1 MGRPRIRY
9 RLLINFLIASAPVMS
24 HAGMVLTGSLGANS
38 RDHFKGAAFAY
49 SAALYMKFDDM
60 TLLGV
65 QSGQGSVAGSQSIP
79 MLGSAMI
86 RLPIGRV
93 VLPVA
98 IGDIGYAFDD
108 DHAGLLWRGGGGFD
122 IRNGRHSSLLLLGAY
137 EASRGRAGWMGRA
150 GILLEF

>member
-1 MGRPRIRY
+1 MGPARIRLSFLT
-9 RLLINFLIASAPVMS
+9 LLFLSLAPVAT
-24 HAGMVLTGSLGANS
+24 HAGAVLTGTAGANS
-38 RDHFKGAAFAY
+38 RDHFKGVAFAY

-65 QSGQGSVAGSQSIP
+65 QSGQGSVVGTSSIP
-79 MLGSAMI
+79 LLGSAII

-98 IGDIGYAFDD
+98 IGDIGYVFADD
-108 DHAGLLWRGGGGFD
+108 NAGLLWRGGGGFD

-137 EASRGRAGWMGRA
+137 EGSRGRSGWMGRA